1 MAKISE
7 NLVWETDLPLFSPM
21 MQTQWGM
28 GILAT
33 IAVMILIMAPIFISQ
48 GEWDALLGITTM
60 AVATGAGLWLLGL
73 LIMALMFRGRYR
85 VRFTLDSKGIL
96 CETIDKVAKTANRL
110 ALVAGVLARKPGV
123 AGSGLIA
130 MSQESVAIRWA
141 GAFRAVYQP
150 KHHIILLRNNWRTL
164 MWVQCTP
171 ENYSAVAETVT
182 KHMASRRTTSRTGG
196 RPPLPG
202 YLGRSLLV
210 LLACAPLFPL
220 SEEFHTSLFLP
231 ILVMCFALAMVWLV
245 PLFGYVVI
253 GGLGIQAFLVIMDM
267 LAVRESS
274 YFPGEKY
281 HGYDVLSDSDIS
293 LLVLS
298 GIGAALLIWLSW
310 RFLKGRTFSA
320 LMADHADMDGG

>member
-1 MAKISE
+1 MAEIAAK
-7 NLVWETDLPLFSPM
+7 LVWETDLPLFSPM
-21 MQTQWGM
+21 MQAQWG
-28 GILAT
+28 GGVLAT

-48 GEWDALLGITTM
+48 GEWDAMLGITAM
-60 AVATGAGLWLLGL
+60 AAATGAGLWLLGL

-141 GAFRAVYQP
+141 GAFRAVYRP
-150 KHHIILLRNNWRTL
+150 KRHIVLLRNNWRTL

-171 ENYSAVAETVT
+171 ENYAAVAEAIAQ
-182 KHMASRRTTSRTGG
+182 HMTRRRTTSRTGG
-196 RPPLPG
+196 RSPLPK

-210 LLACAPLFPL
+210 LLACMPLFPL

-253 GGLGIQAFLVIMDM
+253 GGLGIQVFLVIMDM

-274 YFPGEKY
+274 LFPGEKY
-281 HGYDVLSDSDIS
+281 RGYEVISDTDIS

-298 GIGAALLIWLSW
+298 GIGAALLVRLSW
-310 RFLKGRTFSA
+310 RFLKGRVFSA
-320 LMADHADMDGG
+320 LAADHADMDGG